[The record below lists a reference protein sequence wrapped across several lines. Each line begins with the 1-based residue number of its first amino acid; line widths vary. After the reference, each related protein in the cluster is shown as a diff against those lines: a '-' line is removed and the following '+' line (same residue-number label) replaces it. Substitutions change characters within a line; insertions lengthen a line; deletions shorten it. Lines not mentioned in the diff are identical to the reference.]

1 MGVPFLFTVSVCLG
15 CMMAENCRRRSA
27 LTAGAAV
34 FSAALVL
41 AAAAVPQIYLPSAAA
56 VWCMVL
62 AAGAAVLSVQIR
74 RLFNEMLKLR
84 MKAMSRRI
92 GFQNINR
99 PFARRDRRAQALVS
113 VYTVRCR
120 LASGISS
127 VSARP

>member
-1 MGVPFLFTVSVCLG
+1 MVLAGAACYAGIRWKMWVIRAGLYMGVPFLFTVSVCLG

-74 RLFNEMLKLR
+74 RLFNE
-84 MKAMSRRI
+84 I
-92 GFQNINR
+92 GRGEI
-99 PFARRDRRAQALVS
+99 LC
-113 VYTVRCR
+113 TE
-120 LASGISS
+120 
-127 VSARP
+127 